1 MESQFV
7 NDNTGNPVRSQ
18 EKDRITA
25 AEHHHRH
32 AQFVAALDQLPE
44 AILLNGPRMMRKLEK
59 ILKWNR
65 HEIEAHA
72 YLYFAA
78 LTEVDEEA
86 YDAQSDQRQ
95 SREHAAK
102 RGIPQS
108 TWKPD
113 EIRLLHTLLATYA
126 THVDDGVSSQIIR
139 NNNVN
144 ANDCVLSRIARF
156 FPHYTDLQ
164 IRNQVELMLQ
174 SSDVTGP
181 SKT

>member
-1 MESQFV
+1 MENQFV

-18 EKDRITA
+18 EKDLTA
-25 AEHHHRH
+25 NEHHLRH

-44 AILLNGPRMMRKLEK
+44 TILLNGPRMMRTLKK

-86 YDAQSDQRQ
+86 YDAQSDHPQL
-95 SREHAAK
+95 REHAAK
-102 RGIPQS
+102 RPQS

-113 EIRLLHTLLATYA
+113 EIRLLHTLLATY
-126 THVDDGVSSQIIR
+126 TTPVDDDVGRQIIG
-139 NNNVN
+139 NNNSSG
-144 ANDCVLSRIARF
+144 NDCVLSRLTRF

-174 SSDVTGP
+174 SSDMTGP